1 MKRFDCEQAELEW
14 EKAMKIFKA
23 AMNVA
28 VARLM
33 CFWKRRKAPRALT
46 SALVG

>member
-23 AMNVA
+23 CEKNLRGQHPVLDE
-28 VARLM
+28 R
-33 CFWKRRKAPRALT
+33 W
-46 SALVG
+46 